1 MAAFFELDTEAC
13 VDLEEGAGDGEADGT
28 GLTVEAAADGGDDD
42 VVFVGVACHL
52 EGCEDGVAHR
62 FGGEVVFERPVV
74 DGDVA
79 FTGGEAGAGAG
90 RFAAACGGVNCFC
103 HGMDEAEGLG
113 EGGLELVHDGQLGL
127 VVVFFAA
134 IDAQLGVD
142 AAAEAVV
149 RDHAADGEEDD
160 LFRAASAEGT
170 GGVDVVTA
178 DVAGEAVVDLVDF
191 LFAGED
197 DLVRIDDDDVVAVV
211 DVRGVG
217 DFIFAAEDI
226 GGFDGDVAEDA
237 IFGID
242 EIPFALNFLSFCGD
256 GFHLSLKINGV
267 QKLPGGG
274 EAESS
279 LRERTVKQQL

>member
-1 MAAFFELDTEAC
+1 
-13 VDLEEGAGDGEADGT
+13 
-28 GLTVEAAADGGDDD
+28 
-42 VVFVGVACHL
+42 
-52 EGCEDGVAHR
+52 
-62 FGGEVVFERPVV
+62 
-74 DGDVA
+74 
-79 FTGGEAGAGAG
+79 
-90 RFAAACGGVNCFC
+90 
-103 HGMDEAEGLG
+103 MDEAEGLS

-142 AAAEAVV
+142 ATAEAVV

-170 GGVDVVTA
+170 RGVDVVTA

-197 DLVRIDDDDVVAVV
+197 DLVRIDDDDVVAVI

-274 EAESS
+274 EAENS
-279 LRERTVKQQL
+279 LRERSVKQQF